1 MYMYIGDQEIDLDRW
16 LVEWFIQIISEKMLE
31 KRVVYIDHVSLRPH
45 TLEDLTSPATVETGF
60 FPQIETDVLNVQI
73 TQQPYVSLVM

>member
-1 MYMYIGDQEIDLDRW
+1 MYTEDHKTGLYRW
-16 LVEWFIQIISEKMLE
+16 LVKWLIQIISEKMLE

-45 TLEDLTSPATVETGF
+45 SLEDLTSPATVETGF

>member
-1 MYMYIGDQEIDLDRW
+1 MYTEDHKIGLYRW
-16 LVEWFIQIISEKMLE
+16 LIKWLNQIIPEKMLE

>member
-1 MYMYIGDQEIDLDRW
+1 
-16 LVEWFIQIISEKMLE
+16 MLE

-45 TLEDLTSPATVETGF
+45 ALEDLTSPATVETGF

-73 TQQPYVSLVM
+73 TQQQYVLLVM

>member
-1 MYMYIGDQEIDLDRW
+1 MYTEDHKTGLYRW
-16 LVEWFIQIISEKMLE
+16 LIKWLIHIISEKMLE

>member
-1 MYMYIGDQEIDLDRW
+1 
-16 LVEWFIQIISEKMLE
+16 MLE

-60 FPQIETDVLNVQI
+60 FPHIETDVLNVQI
-73 TQQPYVSLVM
+73 TQQPYVLLVM